1 MGYYVTVHQFN
12 GQIFVY
18 LFSICNFYFRDCTTI
33 TTSENTIEHFS
44 LKFHCENQSQNEEF
58 RGQDFLIDNEKFK
71 SQDKSNPH
79 ISFHEL
85 TAEPFLPKS

>member
-18 LFSICNFYFRDCTTI
+18 LFSICNFNFCDC

-44 LKFHCENQSQNEEF
+44 LKFHCENQSLNDEF
-58 RGQDFLIDNEKFK
+58 RGQDFVIGNEKFK

-79 ISFHEL
+79 VSFREL